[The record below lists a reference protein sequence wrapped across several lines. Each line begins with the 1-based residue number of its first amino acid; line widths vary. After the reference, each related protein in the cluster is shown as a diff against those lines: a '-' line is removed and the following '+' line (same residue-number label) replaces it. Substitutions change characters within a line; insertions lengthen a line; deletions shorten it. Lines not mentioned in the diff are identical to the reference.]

1 MADGYEQRNR
11 KRAHLERVLLV
22 CGGQNAGKSSRLR
35 SMFADPR
42 LGTKGDIPIH
52 SRVVPVRL
60 SRERGLVV
68 RFTSPHERGET
79 LETFLDKID
88 RDLERAWGNIG
99 FWRANFAC
107 AIQPNAANQMPDAV
121 ATCTAIHD
129 AFWPER
135 IRLVQ
140 IQPRQDGCP
149 GDLLSEAQ
157 VDHLRNISVEVVT
170 IDGRRPA
177 EKRPDPNAFFLSSF
191 FDFT

>member
-1 MADGYEQRNR
+1 MGYEQSNR

-42 LGTKGDIPIH
+42 FGTRGHIPTH

-79 LETFLDKID
+79 IETFLGKID
-88 RDLERAWGNIG
+88 RDLERAWWNFGL
-99 FWRANFAC
+99 WRANFAC
-107 AIQPNAANQMPDAV
+107 AIQPNAANKMPDAV
-121 ATCTAIHD
+121 ATCKAIHD

-140 IQPRQDGCP
+140 IHPRQDGSP
-149 GDLLSEAQ
+149 GNLLSLAQ
-157 VDHLRNISVEVVT
+157 VDELRNIPLEVIT

-177 EKRPDPNAFFLSSF
+177 EKQSDPNAFILSSF